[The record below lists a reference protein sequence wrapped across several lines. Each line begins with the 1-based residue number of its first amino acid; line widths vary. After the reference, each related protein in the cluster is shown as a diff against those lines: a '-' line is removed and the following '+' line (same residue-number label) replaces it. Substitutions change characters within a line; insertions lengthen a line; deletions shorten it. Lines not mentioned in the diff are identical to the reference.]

1 MKCLVIAAGRGSR
14 LAASFQGT
22 LGDCKPLTPLLGVP
36 LIERSLLT
44 ASRAGLTEFCVVT
57 GYNGQQVRHFL
68 DALAARRGLDIQHVV
83 NEEWQQGNGLSVLK
97 AKDHLKENFV
107 LLMADHLIDAALL
120 ARLSQRRIGEDEVCL
135 AVDSNREN
143 PLVRPDDVTKVQIE
157 DEKVV
162 RIGKTLEEYNAF
174 DTGSFLCSPAVFA
187 ALEQAMAERNDSS
200 LSGGIQVLAEQG
212 KVSSFDVRGSFWIDV
227 DDAAD
232 LEAAERNLLAQ
243 LKKPADGPVSRYLNR
258 PLSTRISRWL
268 VKGSVTPN
276 QISLFCFLVSVV
288 AAVVFAL
295 EGYWALLAGGVLA
308 QFASIVDG
316 CDGEVARLKFWESDF
331 GGWFDAVLDRYADAF
346 LLFGLTWHAFA
357 NSGSRLDLLVGFLA
371 IIGSFMNSYTADK
384 YDRLMAEKFSQDH
397 KIRIGRDVRIFLI
410 FLGAVCNLPLVTLLV
425 LAVLMNLENI
435 RRVVVCYRNE
445 YR

>member
-1 MKCLVIAAGRGSR
+1 
-14 LAASFQGT
+14 
-22 LGDCKPLTPLLGVP
+22 
-36 LIERSLLT
+36 
-44 ASRAGLTEFCVVT
+44 
-57 GYNGQQVRHFL
+57 
-68 DALAARRGLDIQHVV
+68 
-83 NEEWQQGNGLSVLK
+83 
-97 AKDHLKENFV
+97 
-107 LLMADHLIDAALL
+107 
-120 ARLSQRRIGEDEVCL
+120 
-135 AVDSNREN
+135 
-143 PLVRPDDVTKVQIE
+143 
-157 DEKVV
+157 
-162 RIGKTLEEYNAF
+162 
-174 DTGSFLCSPAVFA
+174 
-187 ALEQAMAERNDSS
+187 MAERNDSS

-445 YR
+445 

>member
-1 MKCLVIAAGRGSR
+1 MKCLMIAAGRGNR
-14 LAASFQGT
+14 LADR
-22 LGDCKPLTPLLGVP
+22 GDCKPLTPLLGVP

-44 ASRAGLTEFCVVT
+44 AGRAGLTEFYVVT
-57 GYNGQQVRHFL
+57 GYNGRKVRHFL
-68 DALAARRGLDIQHVV
+68 DDLAARRGLDIHHVV

-107 LLMADHLIDAALL
+107 LLMGDHLIDAALL
-120 ARLSQRRIGEDEVCL
+120 AGLSKKRIGEDEVCL
-135 AVDSNREN
+135 AVDFNREN
-143 PLVRPDDVTKVQIE
+143 PLVRPDDVTKVRIE

-162 RIGKTLEEYNAF
+162 RIGKTLQQYDAF

-187 ALEQAMAERNDSS
+187 ALEQAMAERDDSS

-212 KVSSFDVRGSFWIDV
+212 KVSCFNVRGSFWIDV
-227 DDAAD
+227 DDVTD
-232 LEAAERNLLAQ
+232 LETAERSLLAR
-243 LKKPADGPVSRYLNR
+243 LKKPADGPVSRYVNR
-258 PLSTRISRWL
+258 PLSTRISRRL

-288 AAVVFAL
+288 AAFVFAL

-331 GGWFDAVLDRYADAF
+331 GGWFDAVLDRYGDAF
-346 LLFGLTWHAFA
+346 LLGGLTWHAFA
-357 NSGSRLDLLVGFLA
+357 ASGRDLDLLVGFLA
-371 IIGSFMNSYTADK
+371 IVGSFINSYTADK
-384 YDRLMAEKFSQDH
+384 YDCLMAAKFSQGPN
-397 KIRIGRDVRIFLI
+397 IRIGRDVRIFLI

-445 YR
+445 